1 MSHFF
6 YLSPEILVP
15 FSPLTSQE
23 FELIRSKARASWQ
36 DESRWSRSCVTTY
49 SGSYREKQLDESKW
63 SRCSPNVSQHEPRK
77 NRLSLLSVSEH
88 LPSPNQFYFQNTKG
102 VKGRTSPWAN
112 KNISEEPSGCEA
124 QCGAPDLGNWSY
136 RPFKLCHISFKTSKA
151 RDPDGLQM
159 WNEKLLKTCWYPLL
173 GREHWPIPERVLIEA
188 SLENLGE
195 SVTTVSCSNSGTRR
209 ASSAGRKTRRWTGPR
224 ITAGAAALR
233 RRTDGG
239 AAWRDPTLKN
249 YEVELSYLLQKSWS
263 ALQTTHAEDNGRV
276 EGSLIPGCLCTSLT
290 KPWPH
295 ARVWP
300 AWLITIM
307 LKPRVV

>member
-159 WNEKLLKTCWYPLL
+159 WNEKLLKTSAATV
-173 GREHWPIPERVLIEA
+173 G
-188 SLENLGE
+188 LGE
-195 SVTTVSCSNSGTRR
+195 QVRLV
-209 ASSAGRKTRRWTGPR
+209 GRLGGGQVLGLQPGPPLFAAELTGEPR
-224 ITAGAAALR
+224 GETQL
-233 RRTDGG
+233 
-239 AAWRDPTLKN
+239 
-249 YEVELSYLLQKSWS
+249 
-263 ALQTTHAEDNGRV
+263 
-276 EGSLIPGCLCTSLT
+276 
-290 KPWPH
+290 
-295 ARVWP
+295 
-300 AWLITIM
+300 
-307 LKPRVV
+307 

>member
-102 VKGRTSPWAN
+102 VKELHPGLIRTS
-112 KNISEEPSGCEA
+112 
-124 QCGAPDLGNWSY
+124 
-136 RPFKLCHISFKTSKA
+136 
-151 RDPDGLQM
+151 
-159 WNEKLLKTCWYPLL
+159 
-173 GREHWPIPERVLIEA
+173 
-188 SLENLGE
+188 
-195 SVTTVSCSNSGTRR
+195 
-209 ASSAGRKTRRWTGPR
+209 
-224 ITAGAAALR
+224 
-233 RRTDGG
+233 
-239 AAWRDPTLKN
+239 LKN
-249 YEVELSYLLQKSWS
+249 PADVKHSVVHQIWGTGHIDPSSYAISVSRLPRLEIQTDYKCGMKSF
-263 ALQTTHAEDNGRV
+263 LKHVGTHSW
-276 EGSLIPGCLCTSLT
+276 EGSIGQF
-290 KPWPH
+290 
-295 ARVWP
+295 
-300 AWLITIM
+300 
-307 LKPRVV
+307 LKEC

>member
-102 VKGRTSPWAN
+102 VKELHPGLIRTSL
-112 KNISEEPSGCEA
+112 KNPADVKHSVVHQIWGTGHIDPSSYAISAAATVG
-124 QCGAPDLGNWSY
+124 LGEQV
-136 RPFKLCHISFKTSKA
+136 RLVG
-151 RDPDGLQM
+151 RLGGGQVLGLQPGP
-159 WNEKLLKTCWYPLL
+159 PLFAAEL
-173 GREHWPIPERVLIEA
+173 T
-188 SLENLGE
+188 GE
-195 SVTTVSCSNSGTRR
+195 
-209 ASSAGRKTRRWTGPR
+209 PR
-224 ITAGAAALR
+224 GETQL
-233 RRTDGG
+233 
-239 AAWRDPTLKN
+239 
-249 YEVELSYLLQKSWS
+249 
-263 ALQTTHAEDNGRV
+263 
-276 EGSLIPGCLCTSLT
+276 
-290 KPWPH
+290 
-295 ARVWP
+295 
-300 AWLITIM
+300 
-307 LKPRVV
+307 